1 MKLKGKKSPCWLGPS
16 GSFSGRE
23 EKKTEKKISRQDQ
36 DLVHSIT
43 RTHYAHSSMCSHGH
57 VQPEIKF
64 RGVRQQRSEMTEP
77 SATPQHL
84 YEKHF
89 APADH
94 LMAFAAADFGNPS
107 VDRPRRAAC

>member
-1 MKLKGKKSPCWLGPS
+1 MLFWVHLDPFLVM
-16 GSFSGRE
+16 
-23 EKKTEKKISRQDQ
+23 TEKKKIMSGPGFGAFCHSLSLCARQHV
-36 DLVHSIT
+36 LIC
-43 RTHYAHSSMCSHGH
+43 A

-64 RGVRQQRSEMTEP
+64 RGLRQQQAEMTEP
-77 SATPQHL
+77 RAAPQHQ

-94 LMAFAAADFGNPS
+94 LMASAAADFGNLS